1 MARYY
6 SYGAGRI
13 IPVPGGIR
21 TAAFPRRFLKNVEI
35 MTETYCGTKQN
46 RFVLLHELGH
56 LTGVLGDDSG
66 DNQSKADSFNQKILN
81 DCFGVKNWQPPQ

>member
-21 TAAFPRRFLKNVEI
+21 TVAFPRRFLKNVEI

-46 RFVLLHELGH
+46 RSNHRLQKD
-56 LTGVLGDDSG
+56 LTKAVGVSW
-66 DNQSKADSFNQKILN
+66 KH
-81 DCFGVKNWQPPQ
+81 FGEHPW